1 VSLPPASRAAHAPH
15 DPNVAAPLGLTL
27 LLGLLIG
34 LTAFGMDMYLPSLP
48 GMARDLAA
56 GPGAAQL
63 TVTTYLLGLAAGQ
76 FAWGPVSDR
85 YGRKPV
91 LVFGLAL
98 FFASSLAC
106 SMAHS
111 MQEVAIWRL
120 AQGIGMSSGPVIARS
135 IARDLYAREQAAQL
149 LGRMTAVFGLV
160 PVFGPLLGAQA
171 ISWHGWPA
179 VFWVY
184 TGAAAALLAAVLA
197 RLPETAPAERGSMAP
212 GRLAAN
218 FALLVRDRR
227 FLAAL
232 APMLSAQMAIIAF
245 VSSSSLVAVD
255 GLGLTPTQFSLMFA
269 AVMLGQLSG
278 GYAGS
283 RLVGRKGIGA
293 MVRIG
298 ARLTL
303 ACGLLLAALALAGVA
318 HWAAVC
324 LPMLGFLLGSAF
336 VIPNATA
343 AALSPFPKMAGAAS
357 SLLGMLPF
365 ALGALVSAGLGVA
378 FDGTA
383 VPMACTIALF
393 GALAFAA
400 ERLLFRKFALR

>member
-1 VSLPPASRAAHAPH
+1 VSVPPAARSSHAAH
-15 DPNVAAPLGLTL
+15 DPTVAAPLGLTL

-106 SMAHS
+106 SMAQS

-160 PVFGPLLGAQA
+160 PVLGPLVGAQA
-171 ISWHGWPA
+171 IAWQGWPA
-179 VFWVY
+179 VFWIY
-184 TGAAAALLAAVLA
+184 TAAAAALLAAVLV
-197 RLPETAPAERGSMAP
+197 RLPETAPAERGSW
-212 GRLAAN
+212 R
-218 FALLVRDRR
+218 RD
-227 FLAAL
+227 AS
-232 APMLSAQMAIIAF
+232 PPI
-245 VSSSSLVAVD
+245 
-255 GLGLTPTQFSLMFA
+255 
-269 AVMLGQLSG
+269 
-278 GYAGS
+278 S
-283 RLVGRKGIGA
+283 R
-293 MVRIG
+293 
-298 ARLTL
+298 
-303 ACGLLLAALALAGVA
+303 C
-318 HWAAVC
+318 
-324 LPMLGFLLGSAF
+324 
-336 VIPNATA
+336 
-343 AALSPFPKMAGAAS
+343 
-357 SLLGMLPF
+357 
-365 ALGALVSAGLGVA
+365 
-378 FDGTA
+378 
-383 VPMACTIALF
+383 
-393 GALAFAA
+393 
-400 ERLLFRKFALR
+400 

>member
-1 VSLPPASRAAHAPH
+1 MSVPPATLSPHGSRDPAA
-15 DPNVAAPLGLTL
+15 AAPLGLTL
-27 LLGLLIG
+27 LLGLLVG
-34 LTAFGMDMYLPSLP
+34 LSAFGMDMYLPTLP

-56 GPGAAQL
+56 GSGAAQL
-63 TVTTYLLGLAAGQ
+63 TITTYLLGLAAGL
-76 FAWGPVSDR
+76 FVWGPVSDR

-106 SMAHS
+106 SMAQS
-111 MQEVAIWRL
+111 MQEVAIWRM

-135 IARDLYAREQAAQL
+135 VVRDLYAREQAAQL
-149 LGRMTAVFGLV
+149 LGRMTAVFGLI
-160 PVFGPLLGAQA
+160 PVFGPLVGAQTIA
-171 ISWHGWPA
+171 WQGWPA
-179 VFWVY
+179 VFWVF
-184 TGAAAALLAAVLA
+184 TAAAAALLIAVVV
-197 RLPETAPAERGSMAP
+197 RLPETAPAERGSLAP

-218 FALLVRDRR
+218 FALLLGDRR
-227 FLAAL
+227 FVAAL

-255 GLGLTPTQFSLMFA
+255 ALGLTPTQFSLMFA
-269 AVMLGQLSG
+269 TVMLGQLSG

-293 MVRIG
+293 MVRMG
-298 ARLTL
+298 VTLTL
-303 ACGLLLAALALAGVA
+303 VCGLLLAALALAGVA

-324 LPMLGFLLGSAF
+324 LPMLGFVLGCAF
-336 VIPNATA
+336 VVPNATA
-343 AALSPFPKMAGAAS
+343 AALAPFPKMAGAAS

-365 ALGALVSAGLGVA
+365 ALGALVSAALGAA
-378 FDGTA
+378 FDGSA
-383 VPMACTIALF
+383 VPMVCTVALF

-400 ERLLFRKFALR
+400 ERLLFRKFTLM